1 MDMGVEIEFFPLQ
14 FEEKDWQLRSPVD
27 RFEKVW
33 MSWRLPPLQRRKNI
47 FVPMVSL
54 KLPRVAIECLKLS
67 QMFVALIVAMTR
79 HSMVGQQSHASVF
92 RPCFD
97 QFRPGIFHWSFL
109 GRLASSGSNGLR
121 DPRHASL
128 GAAGPWSSSFSWNIL
143 KHTHPVVCISAR
155 RCKEAARV
163 CSLFIHDVVV
173 T

>member
-92 RPCFD
+92 RPISTRNFPLIVFGAACF
-97 QFRPGIFHWSFL
+97 QWIQWTTWPAPRFAWSSWTLVVVVFMKHIETYT
-109 GRLASSGSNGLR
+109 SSGL
-121 DPRHASL
+121 H
-128 GAAGPWSSSFSWNIL
+128 
-143 KHTHPVVCISAR
+143 
-155 RCKEAARV
+155 
-163 CSLFIHDVVV
+163 
-173 T
+173 